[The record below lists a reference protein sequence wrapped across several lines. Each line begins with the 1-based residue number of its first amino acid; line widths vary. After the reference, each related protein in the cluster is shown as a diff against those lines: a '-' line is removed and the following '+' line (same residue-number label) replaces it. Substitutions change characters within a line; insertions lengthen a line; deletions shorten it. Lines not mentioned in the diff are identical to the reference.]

1 MAAARSCRRRDRSAY
16 SGGNQD
22 HLLLPATT
30 IILPI
35 SRDQHL
41 LKVFA
46 SLELL
51 ECDRERTSLLAL
63 VDGEA
68 DLFLMARN
76 LVDQSK
82 FAERLCVQGNIPGER
97 REFSI
102 NTRRRRIAAI
112 HNEIR
117 ELIKPCEYVFL
128 IEDDGVLPADA
139 LSRLLADYLAHPYA
153 GFIEGVELGRWG
165 IPYVGAWRA
174 DDVYDTKRIES
185 VLPHTAE
192 ILDGAMRPVGEVPD
206 RVVEEIDAGGLYA
219 CLTRYRHYV
228 DHEFRPFDG
237 CAFGPDIEWG
247 IALRQQGY
255 RNHIDWSV
263 AVEHCKSE
271 GDSVHP
277 MATPAVRFC
286 WKFDRGL
293 WNGSVIEK

>member
-1 MAAARSCRRRDRSAY
+1 LRT
-16 SGGNQD
+16 
-22 HLLLPATT
+22 TT

-51 ECDRERTSLLAL
+51 ECDRERTSLLAF

-68 DLFLMARN
+68 DLFLTARN
-76 LVDQSK
+76 LVEQSK
-82 FAERLCVQGNIPGER
+82 FGERLCVQGDVPGPR

-112 HNEIR
+112 HNEIH
-117 ELIKPCEYVFL
+117 ELIKPCDYVFL
-128 IEDDGVLPADA
+128 IEDDGVLPPDA
-139 LSRLLADYLAHPYA
+139 LSRLLTDYLAHPYA

-174 DDVYDTKRIES
+174 DDVYDMQRLES

-192 ILDGAMRPVGEVPD
+192 VVDGAMRPVGVVPD

-219 CLTRYRHYV
+219 ALTKYEHYLR
-228 DHEFRPFDG
+228 HEFRPYEG
-237 CAFGPDIEWG
+237 CTFGPDIEWG
-247 IALRQQGY
+247 IALRQEGY
-255 RNHIDWSV
+255 RNYLDWSV
-263 AVEHCKSE
+263 AVEHCRPD
-271 GDSVHP
+271 GTSVNTW
-277 MATPAVRFC
+277 ATTPVQMRFSKVASG
-286 WKFDRGL
+286 WKAD
-293 WNGSVIEK
+293 